1 MTNDSSTDIK
11 AIRIVYIGL
20 MLGVVFFLLI
30 AIASTLKTG
39 SIGINDP
46 VFEQILLIVSTLM
59 AFVSIPA
66 GIIIFKKRTE
76 NIQDQNLKSK
86 IETFRSAMILRA
98 ATMEGA
104 GFFFV
109 VCVVLTGSKISMIE
123 AVVVLAVMLLY
134 FPTNARLAHEMKHDL
149 EEIGRICK
157 KEEF

>member
-1 MTNDSSTDIK
+1 MADPSSTDIK

-30 AIASTLKTG
+30 AIALTLKTG

-46 VFEQILLIVSTLM
+46 VFEQVLLIVSTLM
-59 AFVSIPA
+59 ALVSIPA

-76 NIQDQNLKSK
+76 TIQDQNFKSK
-86 IETFRSAMILRA
+86 IETFRSAMIFRA
-98 ATMEGA
+98 ATMEGV

-109 VCVVLTGSKISMIE
+109 VCIVLTGSKISMIE

-134 FPTNARLAHEMKHDL
+134 FPTNARLALEMKHDL
-149 EEIGRICK
+149 EEIERISK

>member
-1 MTNDSSTDIK
+1 MTNASSTDIK

-20 MLGVVFFLLI
+20 MLGVALSLLI
-30 AIASTLKTG
+30 AIALILKTG

-46 VFEQILLIVSTLM
+46 AFEQVLLIVSTLM
-59 AFVSIPA
+59 ALVSIPA

-76 NIQDQNLKSK
+76 NIQDQNFKSK
-86 IETFRSAMILRA
+86 IETFRSAMIFRA
-98 ATMEGA
+98 ASMEGV

-123 AVVVLAVMLLY
+123 AVMVLAVMLLY
-134 FPTNARLAHEMKHDL
+134 FPTNARLALEMKHDL
-149 EEIGRICK
+149 EEIERISK

>member
-1 MTNDSSTDIK
+1 MSNPNSSDIK

-30 AIASTLKTG
+30 AIALTLKTG

-46 VFEQILLIVSTLM
+46 VFEQVLLIVSTLM
-59 AFVSIPA
+59 ALVSISS
-66 GIIIFKKRTE
+66 GILVLKKRVE
-76 NIQDQNLKSK
+76 NIQNFNLTEKLN
-86 IETFRSAMILRA
+86 TFRSAMIIRA
-98 ATMEGA
+98 ATMEGS

-123 AVVVLAVMLLY
+123 AVVVLAAMLLY
-134 FPTNARLAHEMKHDL
+134 FPTNARLAREMKHDL
-149 EEIGRICK
+149 EEIERISK

>member
-1 MTNDSSTDIK
+1 MTNPSSADIK
-11 AIRIVYIGL
+11 AIRIVYIAL
-20 MLGVVFFLLI
+20 MLGVAIFLLI
-30 AIASTLKTG
+30 AFALTLKTG
-39 SIGINDP
+39 SLGINDP
-46 VFEQILLIVSTLM
+46 FFEQVLLIISTLM
-59 AFVSIPA
+59 ALVSIPA

-76 NIQDQNLKSK
+76 NIQNLNLAEKLN
-86 IETFRSAMILRA
+86 TFRSAMILRA

-134 FPTNARLAHEMKHDL
+134 FPTNTRLAREMKHDL
-149 EEIGRICK
+149 EEIERISK